1 MTFICLMKKY
11 NIMIYNFKK
20 FNERLRISDL
30 DENTASQIKNNLLFR
45 LKELR
50 TSILLNMDIKID
62 SRTILRQFTKE
73 FTKEIIDELNIEE
86 FINDI
91 NDILDSESVTK
102 RKVRDHFQKLYDK
115 IKK

>member
-1 MTFICLMKKY
+1 
-11 NIMIYNFKK
+11 
-20 FNERLRISDL
+20 
-30 DENTASQIKNNLLFR
+30 
-45 LKELR
+45 
-50 TSILLNMDIKID
+50 MDIKID